1 MMKANSVKWCTR
13 KTNSCV
19 HVGQKQW
26 DIGGRHEWREGWSA
40 QHNDTHLRNGST
52 VQWICRCTAQW
63 IHPSV
68 KAPSLI
74 YSHELCVVTERT
86 RLWTQAAEMNVLC
99 LGRCSRHV
107 PLGGDPEEDTLERL
121 WLSAGLGIGTSES
134 SRKRWRRKSWRPCC
148 LCDPAPDK
156 AKEYEKER
164 STKLTNTLN
173 ERLWPLTHF

>member
-63 IHPSV
+63 IYPSF

-74 YSHELCVVTERT
+74 YSRELCVVTERT

-121 WLSAGLGIGTSES
+121 WLSAGLGRDGEGVSGEGSLGVLAASATPHRI
-134 SRKRWRRKSWRPCC
+134 KRRNTRRRG
-148 LCDPAPDK
+148 AQ
-156 AKEYEKER
+156 
-164 STKLTNTLN
+164 N
-173 ERLWPLTHF
+173 